1 MLVSVFTVMLYYCHD
16 ILQTE
21 QGDSKPKLA
30 VTEITVSACCSLN
43 LNAKITVNIL
53 AHIVDLRDLFDHL
66 FFLRF
71 ANVVVFAVVHF
82 LAHYPTNCR
91 SEINSQK

>member
-1 MLVSVFTVMLYYCHD
+1 MLVSVFTVMLYYRHD

-43 LNAKITVNIL
+43 LNPKITVNIL

-66 FFLRF
+66 FFF
-71 ANVVVFAVVHF
+71 KV
-82 LAHYPTNCR
+82 C
-91 SEINSQK
+91 

>member
-16 ILQTE
+16 ILKTE

-66 FFLRF
+66 FFK
-71 ANVVVFAVVHF
+71 V
-82 LAHYPTNCR
+82 C
-91 SEINSQK
+91 